1 MKKFIVLAFVG
12 LIYAFPVKAQHI
24 VDNNFADA
32 IQKDCSDC
40 IDADNNLQPS
50 AKNLKKLDV

>member
-12 LIYAFPVKAQHI
+12 LIYTFHVKAQHI
-24 VDNNFADA
+24 VDNNFADT